1 MLMRVD
7 RHCRRTALLA
17 AVVAGLLNV
26 PGIAAAQTKIYPE
39 GTDCANQ
46 ATIAERLLC
55 GRQEF
60 RRQHGLAVVQPTI
73 VPPGTVE
80 EPEPILP
87 GPTPPIELRRPSAQQ
102 ERLQPNTASPRH

>member
-1 MLMRVD
+1 MRV
-7 RHCRRTALLA
+7 RPPCRRAIFLA
-17 AVVAGLLNV
+17 AAFGGILSA
-26 PGIAAAQTKIYPE
+26 PGFAVAQTKIYPE

-60 RRQHGLAVVQPTI
+60 RREHGLAVVQPTI
-73 VPPGTVE
+73 VPPGTVD

-87 GPTPPIELRRPSAQQ
+87 GPTPPIELRPPSEQQ
-102 ERLQPNTASPRH
+102 ERLQPNTASSSH